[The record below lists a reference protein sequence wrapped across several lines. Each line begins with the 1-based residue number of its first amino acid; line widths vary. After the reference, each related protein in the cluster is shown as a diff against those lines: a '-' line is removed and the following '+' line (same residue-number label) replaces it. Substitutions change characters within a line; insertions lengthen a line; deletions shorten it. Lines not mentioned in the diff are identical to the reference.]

1 MLKETTSPAQD
12 NALRSVTGET
22 QDGQPLSVNRAPA
35 EDLRPWV
42 ARVLATNVT
51 VEPDYTL
58 SCGLIYDTPV
68 LRMLFDGDWTA
79 ETSKGTERY
88 RRSAL
93 FFGPHSKSMPVTVKG
108 NFSTLSVQLNPGAM
122 GAFGPFPT
130 EPTVDRIIP
139 YNAFGFDEHALY
151 ERFDGLETPEEW
163 LLEVE
168 EIMREYLRHKRGKEP
183 DPLSTAFDI
192 AAFEDPNMKVSDFAD
207 EHGVSPKKI
216 ERVVKRDFGLSPK
229 KVLRRA
235 RALDMAAAL
244 RGVGDR
250 REAEEMALRFFD
262 QSHLNREFM
271 DFFGVSPVQFVKTP
285 QPLLTL
291 ALEVRQARRLELL
304 GRIDEGEKR
313 PWMD

>member
-12 NALRSVTGET
+12 TALRSITGET

-35 EDLRPWV
+35 EDLKPWV
-42 ARVLATNVT
+42 ARVYATNVQ
-51 VEPDYTL
+51 VDADYTV
-58 SCGLIYDTPV
+58 SCGLISDTPV
-68 LRMLFDGDWTA
+68 LRMLFEGDWTA
-79 ETSKGTERY
+79 TNDLGTKRY
-88 RRSAL
+88 RHQAL
-93 FFGPHSKSMPVTVKG
+93 FFGPHSRRMPVTVSG
-108 NFSTLSVQLNPGAM
+108 NFSTLSVQLNPGATS
-122 GAFGPFPT
+122 AFGRFPI

-139 YNAFGFDEHALY
+139 YQFFGFDETKLY
-151 ERFDGLETPEEW
+151 DRFADSNDPEQW
-163 LLEVE
+163 LLTVE
-168 EIMREYLRHKRGKEP
+168 EIMREYIAHKGAVEP
-183 DPLSTAFDI
+183 DKLSRAFEI

-207 EHGVSPKKI
+207 EHGVSPKKV

-244 RGVGDR
+244 RGVGDEL
-250 REAEEMALRFFD
+250 EAEEMALRFFD

-271 DFFGVSPVQFVKTP
+271 DFFGISPVQFVKTP

-304 GRIDEGEKR
+304 GRIEEGEKR
-313 PWMD
+313 PWMG